1 MLWSWWAVMGL
12 MGLILGAV
20 GAWTTGAARVFM
32 KTLAIPIGL
41 VITRLFFPLK
51 ASPYYLGYLLLD
63 LLIVTLFAFVGDY
76 WVGLQLG
83 RNDRDGYRED
93 TVGH

>member
-1 MLWSWWAVMGL
+1 MLWSWWALMGL
-12 MGLILGAV
+12 MGLILGAI
-20 GAWTTGAARVFM
+20 GAWTTGAGRVFM

-41 VITRLFFPLK
+41 VVTRLFFPLK

-63 LLIVTLFAFVGDY
+63 LAIVTLFAFMGDY
-76 WVGLQLG
+76 WVGLHLG
-83 RNDRDGYRED
+83 RNDRGGYRED